1 MSGTVLLLPPSEGK
15 NTGGSFK
22 HSPDR
27 FKSQLAKPRLEVL
40 AALEALVTTAA
51 PDVVAKRLKVR
62 NDLFDRALVA
72 SSELIA
78 GTAKQLPA
86 WLRYS
91 GVVWANL
98 DPGTLSSDAR
108 RRILVPSAIY
118 GLTNAED
125 MIADYRLMMN
135 VPLPGLG
142 TIASFW
148 RPSLTELLRG
158 LARRAQI
165 VNLLPNEH
173 AGAVGL
179 RDIGHVVDVGFV
191 QRDGQRAAGHFAKA
205 AKGRFARHVIDHG
218 IGAATEFSM
227 PGWKVSESGTGYL
240 VVAST

>member
-1 MSGTVLLLPPSEGK
+1 MTVLLLPPSEGK
-15 NTGGSFK
+15 NTGGSAK

-27 FKSQLAKPRLEVL
+27 FKTQLAKPRKDVL
-40 AALEALVTTAA
+40 AALEALIVSAS
-51 PDVVAKRLKVR
+51 PEVVAQRLKVR
-62 NDLFDRALVA
+62 NALFDRALIA
-72 SSELIA
+72 SEELIA

-91 GVVWANL
+91 GVVWVHL
-98 DPGTLSSDAR
+98 DPGTLPSEVR

-135 VPLPGLG
+135 VALPGLG
-142 TIASFW
+142 NIASFW

-158 LARRAQI
+158 FAQRAQI

-173 AGAVGL
+173 AGAIGL
-179 RDIGHVVDVGFV
+179 RELRHVVDVGFV

-205 AKGRFARHVIDHG
+205 AKGRFARHVIDNG
-218 IGAATEFSM
+218 IAAAMDFSM
-227 PGWKVSESGTGYL
+227 PGWKVTESATGYL
-240 VVAST
+240 LVAST